1 MPRESGL
8 QKRGPEG
15 IRNPFRGLAVGPRR
29 SLLTTVTKGKRKRR
43 LAEVERA
50 TDLAGET
57 KHFLSGVPDI
67 FIKYEVACPPRVR
80 RKRVEVAQ

>member
-1 MPRESGL
+1 MA
-8 QKRGPEG
+8 K
-15 IRNPFRGLAVGPRR
+15 
-29 SLLTTVTKGKRKRR
+29 KGKRKRR
-43 LAEVERA
+43 LTEVEWA

-57 KHFLSGVPDI
+57 KHFLSGVPDL

>member
-29 SLLTTVTKGKRKRR
+29 SLLTTVTKGKRK
-43 LAEVERA
+43 
-50 TDLAGET
+50 
-57 KHFLSGVPDI
+57 
-67 FIKYEVACPPRVR
+67 IKGA
-80 RKRVEVAQ
+80 AN

>member
-15 IRNPFRGLAVGPRR
+15 IRNPFRGLAVGPWRAA
-29 SLLTTVTKGKRKRR
+29 LTTVTKGKRKRR

-57 KHFLSGVPDI
+57 KHFLSGVPD
-67 FIKYEVACPPRVR
+67 FCMKYEVARPPRVR